1 MSFLQILH
9 HFAAQTLQSFANI
22 ILDIGK
28 RRRRGLLIPAWR
40 APKECQMEG
49 KPRRKRL
56 HEPMTNKPIAFAQK
70 PPNPVA
76 ADCPALPLPDK
87 ETGQHRLLLG
97 RFPLGQLHHVVF
109 YHNGPLAE
117 PFPLLEQGADRLV
130 PPKDCR
136 AWQAGWGSDWLLG
149 IHCFLG
155 TVRGSSEKICGLIA
169 TLFQRKRGLRSLLND
184 HNPRSHCSQNQV
196 RPVASHR

>member
-1 MSFLQILH
+1 MASGRCWLWFCGCGSMAFLHILH

-28 RRRRGLLIPAWR
+28 RGGRGLLIPAWR
-40 APKECQMEG
+40 APKECQMDR

-76 ADCPALPLPDK
+76 ADCPALPFPHE

-97 RFPLGQLHHVVF
+97 RFPLGQLHHVVL

-117 PFPLLEQGADRLV
+117 SFPLLEQDADRLV

-136 AWQAGWGSDWLLG
+136 AWQADWGSDWLLG
-149 IHCFLG
+149 SHCFFG
-155 TVRGSSEKICGLIA
+155 RCGVLQKESA
-169 TLFQRKRGLRSLLND
+169 ALFRPYFNRNADCD
-184 HNPRSHCSQNQV
+184 HC
-196 RPVASHR
+196 